1 MPYWTQLVLIIIIF
15 IYICTKLKQNSSNTT
30 QLIMCVWRHTCVY
43 AYVCV
48 SMYMCMYIEIMMTRY
63 RLRSLRRANRFHMRI
78 HRLGDVCNCTVPNIF
93 EYVNCLGLK
102 YGVCN
107 RPRHHGDDHIVV
119 PSFRR
124 LLCRRPGL
132 HRNQEPAQHCAFCG
146 RLNALFFAFEAWT
159 RLLRH
164 QRLVLPV
171 PSIA

>member
-1 MPYWTQLVLIIIIF
+1 MYEIKTE
-15 IYICTKLKQNSSNTT
+15 LKQHYS
-30 QLIMCVWRHTCVY
+30 IDYVCMK

-48 SMYMCMYIEIMMTRY
+48 CICVCSMYMCMYIEIMMTRY
-63 RLRSLRRANRFHMRI
+63 RLRTLRRANRFHMRI

-107 RPRHHGDDHIVV
+107 RPRHHGDNHIVV

-146 RLNALFFAFEAWT
+146 RLNALFFAFEA
-159 RLLRH
+159 
-164 QRLVLPV
+164 
-171 PSIA
+171 